1 MLFPPRIATPR
12 ALLRAWHSDDAPR
25 LRQTIDANLDYLLPW
40 IPWARDEPTTVEQ
53 LRARLE
59 GDAAGFVN
67 GSSWIYGI
75 FSLDGSSILG
85 GIGLYPRIGPGG
97 VEIGYWIDRTH
108 AGKGLA
114 TELARILID
123 LALTRDDIT
132 HVELHCDPHNL
143 PSAAIARR
151 LGFALIE
158 TRRDVGTTP
167 SGASRDLMIWR
178 LSRSESPSSGRR
190 TGP

>member
-1 MLFPPRIATPR
+1 
-12 ALLRAWHSDDAPR
+12 
-25 LRQTIDANLDYLLPW
+25 
-40 IPWARDEPTTVEQ
+40 
-53 LRARLE
+53 
-59 GDAAGFVN
+59 
-67 GSSWIYGI
+67 
-75 FSLDGSSILG
+75 
-85 GIGLYPRIGPGG
+85 
-97 VEIGYWIDRTH
+97 
-108 AGKGLA
+108 
-114 TELARILID
+114 
-123 LALTRDDIT
+123 LTRDDIT